1 MNIVRTIREE
11 TRAHLGRTAI
21 IDGDRSVSYR
31 ELLEEISQLSRL
43 LAGKGIGVGQRIAFH
58 CGDGIDYVVGSL
70 ALLEC
75 GAAVVPVAD
84 NITTAEVHETLD
96 RMDVQGVLIH
106 SKVKRAIGE
115 QALAKPTAAKA
126 NRDPKTFSAQQT
138 PVLRYS
144 QEPDRKPE
152 NLPLASTSEPAS
164 GAMEPLLN
172 ALFYFQP
179 RQARGESDEACRQMG
194 AAFIRFSSG
203 TTGDSKGVVLSHR
216 SIIER
221 TDAANR
227 GLAITSDDV
236 ILWVLSMS
244 YHFVV
249 SILLFLRRG
258 ATIVVANQFFPFSLL
273 QAAMKHPVTFIYASP
288 VHYHLLGQSDAVPP
302 PALSKVRLAI
312 STAMKMPPD
321 VSLRFAQ
328 KFGFAP
334 AEAYGIIEIGLPFI
348 NTEPLSTPVASV
360 GRILPD
366 YQLRIGHPDAD
377 GIGEVLVKG
386 KGMFDAY
393 FSPWRSRADCTD
405 DGWFHTGDLG
415 KTDEQG
421 RLFLLGRSKTVL
433 VCAGMKVFPEEV
445 EQVIDTMPGV
455 KESMV
460 LGREHPQFGQVPV
473 ARVVLTST
481 ASGEGVLAQLRA
493 FCCQKLSAYKV
504 PVDFVV
510 IDALPRTASGKI
522 ARHSGSPV

>member
-1 MNIVRTIREE
+1 
-11 TRAHLGRTAI
+11 
-21 IDGDRSVSYR
+21 
-31 ELLEEISQLSRL
+31 
-43 LAGKGIGVGQRIAFH
+43 
-58 CGDGIDYVVGSL
+58 VVGSL

-84 NITTAEVHETLD
+84 NITSVEVQETID
-96 RMDVQGVLIH
+96 RIDVQGMLIH
-106 SKVKRAIGE
+106 SKIKRAIGE
-115 QALAKPTAAKA
+115 QALAKPAAAKLKG
-126 NRDPKTFSAQQT
+126 DFKTFGLLQT
-138 PVLRYS
+138 PALRYS
-144 QEPDRKPE
+144 EEPDRTPE
-152 NLPLASTSEPAS
+152 NPALRSTSEPAS
-164 GAMEPLLN
+164 GTLN
-172 ALFYFQP
+172 DLFSFQP
-179 RQARGESDEACRQMG
+179 RQARGESDEACREMG

-227 GLAITSDDV
+227 GLALTTDDV

-258 ATIVVANQFFPFSLL
+258 ATILVANQFFPFSLL
-273 QAAMKHPVTFIYASP
+273 QAAVKHQVTFIYASP
-288 VHYHLLGQSDAVPP
+288 VHYHLLGQSDAVPAA
-302 PALSKVRLAI
+302 ALSKVRLAI
-312 STAMKMPPD
+312 STAMKMPAD

-348 NTEPLSTPVASV
+348 NTEPRSAPVASV
-360 GRILPD
+360 GRLLSD
-366 YQLRIGHPDAD
+366 YQLRIGNPDPE
-377 GIGEVLVKG
+377 GIGEVLIKG

-455 KESMV
+455 RESMV

-473 ARVVLTST
+473 ARVVLSST
-481 ASGEGVLAQLRA
+481 ASGEAVLAQLRA

-510 IDALPRTASGKI
+510 VDALPRTPSGKI
-522 ARHSGSPV
+522 ARHGGSAV